1 MGYSTQYEQNLV
13 ALIKTLRVQYGSP
26 NAKFVT
32 ASLGQTAQGATD
44 GGGLILD
51 AMENVADATKYPE
64 FKGNVAAVYTDF
76 EIIIIDTI
84 SLVDLRCMPPHAR
97 RVPCS
102 SMPSM
107 LYLVRMGLGM
117 LINAL
122 LGAHGVRD
130 ADCNL
135 LHNPMLCPNWGLGGL
150 GAAGTPTRSSTPRA
164 ARAAITAKTPR
175 LT

>member
-117 LINAL
+117 LIATCYTTRCC
-122 LGAHGVRD
+122 VQI
-130 ADCNL
+130 
-135 LHNPMLCPNWGLGGL
+135 GGL
-150 GAAGTPTRSSTPRA
+150 GAWGLQVHPP
-164 ARAAITAKTPR
+164 ARAHPGQLGR
-175 LT
+175 PLRQRRRDLHEHR